1 MKKYII
7 LTIISL
13 AAVVST
19 QAQEYKI
26 SKSTGK
32 LNIKIPSA
40 IIEGYDGNEIVFK
53 SESKKQEKEDPRAKG
68 LSAINGAGN
77 VDNTGLGIS
86 VLDKGT
92 TIDVMPVSAN
102 KTITI
107 MVPKGITISYAYK
120 SMMNAGKVIFKNI
133 ETEIEST
140 TDYNSVELD
149 NVSGPVTV
157 NAMYGAVDAK
167 FSDRIKGP
175 ISIASIYSTVDVAIP
190 VTTAADV
197 KLSAKHGA
205 ILASSDLKIV
215 VEKKAGE
222 DDMISYG
229 GSAVNGKLNGGG
241 FQLKLNAEFGKIYLR
256 KK

>member
-13 AAVVST
+13 AAIVST

-26 SKSTGK
+26 SKASGK
-32 LNIKIPSA
+32 LNIQIPSVT
-40 IIEGYDGNEIVFK
+40 IEGYDGNEIVFK
-53 SESKKQEKEDPRAKG
+53 SEKKMQEEDPRAKG
-68 LSAINGAGN
+68 LHAINGAGN

-92 TIDVMPVSAN
+92 TIDVVPVTAGN
-102 KTITI
+102 LAIKI

-120 SMMNAGKVIFKNI
+120 SSMYAGKVIFRNI
-133 ETEIEST
+133 ESEIEST
-140 TDYNSVELD
+140 TDHNKVELD
-149 NVSGPVTV
+149 NVSGPVTI
-157 NAMYGAVDAK
+157 NALYGSVDAK

-175 ISIASIYSTVDVAIP
+175 ISIASIHSSVDVTIP

-197 KLSAKHGA
+197 KLSAKHGT

-222 DDMISYG
+222 DNMISYG
-229 GSAVNGKLNGGG
+229 GSVVNGKLNGGG
-241 FQLKLNAEFGKIYLR
+241 FQLKLNAEYGKIYLR

>member
-13 AAVVST
+13 AAIVST

-26 SKSTGK
+26 SKASGK
-32 LNIKIPSA
+32 LNIKIPSVT
-40 IIEGYDGNEIVFK
+40 IEGYDGNEIVFK
-53 SESKKQEKEDPRAKG
+53 SESKKQEEDPRAKG
-68 LSAINGAGN
+68 LRAINGAGN

-92 TIDVMPVSAN
+92 TIDVVPVTAGN
-102 KTITI
+102 MAIKI

-120 SMMNAGKVIFKNI
+120 SMMNAGKIIFRNI
-133 ETEIEST
+133 DSEIEST

-157 NAMYGAVDAK
+157 NAMYGSVDAK

-175 ISIASIYSTVDVAIP
+175 ISIASIYSTVDVTIP

-197 KLSAKHGA
+197 KLSAKHGT
-205 ILASSDLKIV
+205 ILASSELKIA

-229 GSAVNGKLNGGG
+229 GNAVNGKLNGGG

>member
-13 AAVVST
+13 AAIVST

-26 SKSTGK
+26 SKSSGK
-32 LNIKIPSA
+32 LNIKIPSVT
-40 IIEGYDGNEIVFK
+40 IEGYDGNEIVFK
-53 SESKKQEKEDPRAKG
+53 SESKKQEEDPRAKG
-68 LSAINGAGN
+68 LHAINGAGN

-92 TIDVMPVSAN
+92 TIDVVPVTAGN
-102 KTITI
+102 LAIKIL
-107 MVPKGITISYAYK
+107 VPKGITISYAYK
-120 SMMNAGKVIFKNI
+120 SMMNAGKIIFRNI
-133 ETEIEST
+133 ESEIEST

-157 NAMYGAVDAK
+157 NAMYGSVDAK

-197 KLSAKHGA
+197 KLSAKHGT
-205 ILASSDLKIV
+205 IMASSELKIAI
-215 VEKKAGE
+215 EKKAGE
-222 DDMISYG
+222 EDMISYG
-229 GSAVNGKLNGGG
+229 GNVVNGKLNGGG

>member
-13 AAVVST
+13 AAIVST

-26 SKSTGK
+26 SKSSGK
-32 LNIKIPSA
+32 LNIKIPSVTV
-40 IIEGYDGNEIVFK
+40 EGYDGNEIVFR
-53 SESKKQEKEDPRAKG
+53 SEKKLQEEDPRAKG

-92 TIDVMPVSAN
+92 TIDVVPVTGNLAI
-102 KTITI
+102 KIL
-107 MVPKGITISYAYK
+107 VPKGIAISYSYH
-120 SMMNAGKVIFKNI
+120 NVINVGKVVFRNI
-133 ETEIEST
+133 ESEIEST
-140 TDYNSVELD
+140 TDHNKVELD

-157 NAMYGAVDAK
+157 NALYGSVDAK

-175 ISIASIYSTVDVAIP
+175 ISIASIHSTVDVAIP

-197 KLSAKHGA
+197 KLSAKHGT
-205 ILASSDLKIV
+205 ILASSELKIAI
-215 VEKKAGE
+215 EKKAGE
-222 DDMISYG
+222 EDMISYG
-229 GSAVNGKLNGGG
+229 GNAVNGKLNGGG